1 MKINNSREVAEW
13 EKLDPNSEEYKK
25 CKIAWNSVPQEDF
38 VIEEPD
44 RNENGDIL
52 ESGSTHEKTV
62 KEITLKRGTNEKV
75 LGWAF

>member
-25 CKIAWNSVPQEDF
+25 CQTAWNSVPQEDF

-52 ESGSTHEKTV
+52 ETTHEKTV
-62 KEITLKRGTNEKV
+62 TEITLKRGTNDKV
-75 LGWAF
+75 LGWSF